1 MGGPERGHRQGMTE
15 QPNDA
20 DTTND
25 TDSDPDVMNPKDLR
39 GETAR
44 DEVAEG
50 NGDPGTDDDADP
62 ENLNP
67 RD

>member
-1 MGGPERGHRQGMTE
+1 MTE
-15 QPNDA
+15 QPQDP

-25 TDSDPDVMNPKDLR
+25 TDSDPDVMNPRDLR

-50 NGDPGTDDDADP
+50 SDEPGTDADP
-62 ENLNP
+62 DNMNP

>member
-1 MGGPERGHRQGMTE
+1 MGRPAVGHRQGMTE
-15 QPNDA
+15 QPNDP

-50 NGDPGTDDDADP
+50 NDEPGTDADP
-62 ENLNP
+62 ENMNP

>member
-1 MGGPERGHRQGMTE
+1 MTE
-15 QPNDA
+15 QPKTP

-39 GETAR
+39 GETAK
-44 DEVAEG
+44 DEVAESSAEPSA
-50 NGDPGTDDDADP
+50 DEPGTDADP
-62 ENLNP
+62 DNMNP